1 MESTKCTCLQR
12 VGGFGERDCMVVG
25 LGLGVGDVS
34 VVCFALLGFG
44 GTPRHGFKQFRE
56 TDSNGSQCGFCHGL

>member
-1 MESTKCTCLQR
+1 
-12 VGGFGERDCMVVG
+12 MVVG